1 MKIPRKTA
9 ALLLAPVLALSLTAC
24 GGGEPAQDE
33 GGAQAAGIAVQV
45 ETVVQDTIA
54 TENKVSGKISA
65 DNEAV
70 IMIASTAKCT
80 AVYFEAGDQVEA
92 GDLLGTVG
100 TSAISESASPSHL
113 HFELVEY
120 GVSIDPLHYLEQE

>member
-70 IMIASTAKCT
+70 IMIASISSSLSCCC
-80 AVYFEAGDQVEA
+80 AG
-92 GDLLGTVG
+92 L
-100 TSAISESASPSHL
+100 
-113 HFELVEY
+113 
-120 GVSIDPLHYLEQE
+120 